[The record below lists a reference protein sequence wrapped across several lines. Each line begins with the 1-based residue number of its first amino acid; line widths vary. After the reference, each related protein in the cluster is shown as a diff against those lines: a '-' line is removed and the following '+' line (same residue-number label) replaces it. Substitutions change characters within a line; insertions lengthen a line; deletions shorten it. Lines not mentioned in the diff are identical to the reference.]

1 MEGVGGKML
10 TDKKLKNL
18 DMALKAISQAN
29 ICIADPVIAET
40 KNILLKNGYDA
51 AEAYVAHFIET
62 NENIEL
68 LRVLAICKKYNLGLE
83 TTAQILDNLNII
95 ESEK

>member
-1 MEGVGGKML
+1 ML
-10 TDKKLKNL
+10 TDMKLNNL

-29 ICIADPVIAET
+29 TCIADPVIAET
-40 KNILLKNGYDA
+40 KNVLLENGYDV
-51 AEAYVAHFIET
+51 AEAYVAQLIGT
-62 NENIEL
+62 DENTEL

-95 ESEK
+95 ESGE

>member
-1 MEGVGGKML
+1 ML
-10 TDKKLKNL
+10 TDMKLKNL

-40 KNILLKNGYDA
+40 KNVLLENGYDV
-51 AEAYVAHFIET
+51 AEAYIAKLT
-62 NENIEL
+62 GADENTEL
-68 LRVLAICKKYNLGLE
+68 LRVLAICKKYDLGLE

-95 ESEK
+95 ESGK